1 MKKIILSLFVLL
13 TFASKSQTE
22 ISAKYDR
29 IGRFNN
35 GIAIV
40 ELNGKK
46 GAINYQGKEVIKAE
60 WDNLTGFGNDSIG
73 FARKNGL
80 VGLIRTD
87 GTLIIEPLYERISDF
102 KNGRAII
109 TKGIYKGVIGI
120 NGKIIIEPKYDH
132 LAFEEGG
139 IVRAK
144 SGGKEVLL
152 QIDNK

>member
-1 MKKIILSLFVLL
+1 MKKLILFSAICSVFSLS
-13 TFASKSQTE
+13 AQTE
-22 ISAKYDR
+22 ISAKYDK
-29 IGRFNN
+29 IGRFSN

-40 ELNGKK
+40 EMNGKK
-46 GAINYQGKEVIKAE
+46 GAINIDGKEVIKAE
-60 WDNLTGFGNDSIG
+60 WDNLTGFGSDSIG

-120 NGKIIIEPKYDH
+120 NGKIIIEPKYEH
-132 LAFEEGG
+132 LSFEDGG

-144 SGGKEVLL
+144 TGGKEVLL
-152 QIDNK
+152 KIDNK